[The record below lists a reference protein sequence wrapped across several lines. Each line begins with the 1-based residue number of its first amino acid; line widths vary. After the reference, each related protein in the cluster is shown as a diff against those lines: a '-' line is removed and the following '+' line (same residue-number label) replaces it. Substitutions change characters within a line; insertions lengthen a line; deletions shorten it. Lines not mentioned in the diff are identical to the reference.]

1 VFVSKEVL
9 EKQTRLDGTEW
20 DEMKKHPIQGAVY
33 LSTLQDVPKLALI
46 AAFEHH
52 MKFNGKG
59 YPETKRRGRKQHI
72 ISQLVAISDFFDAI
86 RTERPYRKALEVQAV
101 VRLMKEAAGNDFN
114 PMLVDNF
121 LNALK
126 RIGIF

>member
-1 VFVSKEVL
+1 MVNLCFYNKVFSISYRRDGKVL
-9 EKQTRLDGTEW
+9 
-20 DEMKKHPIQGAVY
+20 
-33 LSTLQDVPKLALI
+33 
-46 AAFEHH
+46 
-52 MKFNGKG
+52 N
-59 YPETKRRGRKQHI
+59 
-72 ISQLVAISDFFDAI
+72 AI
-86 RTERPYRKALEVQAV
+86 RTERPYRKALEVQTV